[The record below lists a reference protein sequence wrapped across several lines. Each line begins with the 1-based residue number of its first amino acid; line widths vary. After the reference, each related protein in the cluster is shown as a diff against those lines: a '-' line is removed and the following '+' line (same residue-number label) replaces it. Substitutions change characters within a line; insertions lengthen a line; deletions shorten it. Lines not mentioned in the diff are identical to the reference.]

1 MMNNGQRWCRP
12 VVILAERD
20 KLVMD
25 AELGSILRECKI
37 KVITREGPLSAQFC
51 SSPNHSLCPVAPA
64 LQAYAFWQLAS
75 PDCIMAAGVKCA
87 VHHKSARNEVTGG
100 RSE

>member
-1 MMNNGQRWCRP
+1 MSFDWDNATVMDDGQWWCRP

-37 KVITREGPLSAQFC
+37 KVITREGPLSAHFC
-51 SSPNHSLCPVAPA
+51 SSPNHNLCPVNP
-64 LQAYAFWQLAS
+64 LLTPCTESISFL
-75 PDCIMAAGVKCA
+75 AAG
-87 VHHKSARNEVTGG
+87 
-100 RSE
+100 

>member
-1 MMNNGQRWCRP
+1 MDDGQWWCRP

-37 KVITREGPLSAQFC
+37 KVITREGQLSAHFC
-51 SSPNHSLCPVAPA
+51 SNPTHNLLSCCPPA

-75 PDCIMAAGVKCA
+75 
-87 VHHKSARNEVTGG
+87 
-100 RSE
+100 

>member
-1 MMNNGQRWCRP
+1 MDDGQWWCRP

-37 KVITREGPLSAQFC
+37 KVITREGPLSAHFC
-51 SSPNHSLCPVAPA
+51 SSPNHNLCPVNP
-64 LQAYAFWQLAS
+64 L
-75 PDCIMAAGVKCA
+75 
-87 VHHKSARNEVTGG
+87 H
-100 RSE
+100 